1 MFCNT
6 VDITK
11 RNVLHMGER
20 KGFIYLFFNKVKFL
34 FYKVLKL
41 LVNTILR
48 NVKNLSKN
56 TGMVMQ
62 LVMTLKEN

>member
-1 MFCNT
+1 
-6 VDITK
+6 
-11 RNVLHMGER
+11 MGER